1 MNTESLIT
9 DIPTLGK
16 PPCPRPFKKE
26 PTVWAALVL
35 FQIKAGL
42 SLK

>member
-1 MNTESLIT
+1 MHTDELIT
-9 DIPTLGK
+9 EIPTLGK
-16 PPCPRPFKKE
+16 ATLPSPLKKE
-26 PTVWAALVL
+26 AMKRVAVVL